1 MQSLVETHL
10 FRDREGANRLVEETK
25 TEKEVLNL
33 AVRLEKDS
41 ILFFK
46 SLSGMVKPEKRKIIE
61 DLIAQ
66 EELHLSKLAQLRREI
81 EG

>member
-1 MQSLVETHL
+1 M
-10 FRDREGANRLVEETK
+10 
-25 TEKEVLNL
+25 LNL